1 MRARYGW
8 TYSDVWNWDI
18 WFAYTVPPM
27 LRHMADYGSA
37 YPGYEPFDTPEK
49 WHDWLHNIAD
59 MIETST
65 EDWQDEHNEY
75 YEEYTNSWD
84 EELRIKYM
92 QRAEE
97 LAKQGDRNIRYAF
110 ENLGKYFYNLW
121 D

>member
-1 MRARYGW
+1 
-8 TYSDVWNWDI
+8 
-18 WFAYTVPPM
+18 M

-65 EDWQDEHNEY
+65 EEWQDEHNEY
-75 YEEYTNSWD
+75 YEKYLEKFDNNYRD
-84 EELRIKYM
+84 LYM

-97 LAKQGDRNIRYAF
+97 LAEQGEKNIRFAF
-110 ENLGKYFYNLW
+110 ENLGKYFYDLW